1 MLRFGMR
8 RPQILVIGYNKDT
21 CDEKAWRLA
30 YEVGREVARRG
41 AILVTGGL
49 GGVMEAASKGAF
61 EAGGLTVS
69 IIPQKDMREAN
80 PYSTVVVATGI
91 GHLRNFVNVYSAD
104 GVIVVGGGAGTLS
117 EIAAAYI
124 EGKPIV
130 ALKGSGGVADE
141 YAGRYLDQRR
151 TVLIRSADTPSE
163 AVELVLRLIA
173 EKASSSIARRSGS

>member
-1 MLRFGMR
+1 
-8 RPQILVIGYNKDT
+8 
-21 CDEKAWRLA
+21 
-30 YEVGREVARRG
+30 
-41 AILVTGGL
+41 
-49 GGVMEAASKGAF
+49 
-61 EAGGLTVS
+61 
-69 IIPQKDMREAN
+69 
-80 PYSTVVVATGI
+80 VATGI

-151 TVLIRSADTPSE
+151 TVLVHAAETPRE
-163 AVELVLRLIA
+163 AVDLVLRLIS
-173 EKASSSIARRSGS
+173 ERSGQAPQGS

>member
-1 MLRFGMR
+1 MR
-8 RPQILVIGYNKDT
+8 RKQILVIGYNRDA
-21 CDEKAWRLA
+21 CDERAWRLA
-30 YEVGREVARRG
+30 YEVGREVALRG
-41 AILVTGGL
+41 AVLITGGL
-49 GGVMEAASKGAF
+49 GGVMEAASKGAY
-61 EAGGLTVS
+61 EAGGITVS
-69 IIPQKDMREAN
+69 IIPQKDASQAN

-151 TVLIRSADTPSE
+151 TVLVHAAETPRE
-163 AVELVLRLIA
+163 AVDLVLRLIS
-173 EKASSSIARRSGS
+173 ERSGQAPQGS